1 MTHHHRALPDN
12 ASADTGDDW
21 LALRLQREAGEPGPV
36 DAAFTEAVLH
46 RLPARRPRVTGR
58 TAPSPDTASRAPAA
72 SAAAAAV
79 VCSGLA
85 VSAFLVGGLVLGGTL
100 DLAGLPGADDLPSA
114 LVLGAWLALLLW
126 WSLAL
131 LDTARPWR
139 LLLRLAA

>member
-1 MTHHHRALPDN
+1 MNPHHRALPDT
-12 ASADTGDDW
+12 APIDAGDDW

-46 RLPARRPRVTGR
+46 RLPARRPQATGR
-58 TAPSPDTASRAPAA
+58 TATSPDTAVRTPTA
-72 SAAAAAV
+72 SAAATTV

-85 VSAFLVGGLVLGGTL
+85 VSALLVGGLVLGGVL
-100 DLAGLPGADDLPSA
+100 DLAGVDDLPTA

-131 LDTARPWR
+131 LDTTRPWR
-139 LLLRLAA
+139 LLRLAA